1 MRLSSSIPVFLIN
14 LDRSP
19 ERLASF
25 ENQVEELG
33 LTFER
38 VTAVDRCD
46 ISEEEVKRLQKN
58 SSQLFPWDKGAMG
71 CFLSHRK
78 VWQIIVKR
86 ELDWAFIAEDD
97 LHIAKVKPFYVNKN
111 WIPHD
116 ANIVKAET
124 FRCRVSLAQRSG
136 AEVDGHDL
144 RKLQS
149 SHIGGG
155 GYFINTHAAQL
166 LLKETQRVCDPVDH
180 IIFDPLCGI
189 FQQMSVY
196 QIDPAICVQDFLL
209 QDARHKVGFRSTLQ
223 GERRGWDGS
232 KISPKPKGWAKVRRE
247 ITRPF
252 KRLGERIWRSWLNM
266 RQGTTFKVVPYV
278 EDRRWY
284 QSNRK

>member
-25 ENQVEELG
+25 EKQMEGLG

-38 VTAVDRCD
+38 VTAVDHSD

-58 SSQLFPWDKGAMG
+58 SSQLLPWDKGAMG

-86 ELDWAFIAEDD
+86 ELGWAFIAEDD
-97 LHIAKVKPFYVNKN
+97 LHIAKANPFFEDKN
-111 WIPHD
+111 WLPHD
-116 ANIVKAET
+116 ADIVKAET
-124 FRCRVSLAQRSG
+124 FRRRVSLAERSG
-136 AEVDGHDL
+136 AKVDGHDL
-144 RKLQS
+144 RKLKS
-149 SHIGGG
+149 SHLGGG

-166 LLKETQRVCDPVDH
+166 LLNETERVSDPVDH
-180 IIFDPLCGI
+180 IIFDLSFGI
-189 FQQMSVY
+189 FQQMNVY

-209 QDARHKVGFRSTLQ
+209 QDDQHRVGFSSTLQ
-223 GERRGWDGS
+223 DERKAWDG
-232 KISPKPKGWAKVRRE
+232 PKPKGWAKVWRE
-247 ITRPF
+247 IVRPF
-252 KRLGERIWRSWLNM
+252 KRLGERIWKSWLNM
-266 RQGTTFKVVPYV
+266 RQGTTFKVVHYV

-284 QSNRK
+284 QSNRKSH